1 MQRIPKRQ
9 TGLLMSILIA
19 LTLLPMLSRAQ
30 EGSMADTLRSEGKIY
45 VVVMIITTIFVGI
58 ILTLVYL
65 DNKIKKLEKQNKLK

>member
-1 MQRIPKRQ
+1 MHWIPKRK
-9 TGLLMSILIA
+9 TGLLMSVLIA
-19 LTLLPMLSRAQ
+19 LILLPMVSLAQ

>member
-1 MQRIPKRQ
+1 
-9 TGLLMSILIA
+9 MSVLIA
-19 LTLLPMLSRAQ
+19 LILLPMVSLAQ

>member
-1 MQRIPKRQ
+1 MFWILTRT
-9 TGLLMSILIA
+9 TGILMSCLIL
-19 LTLLPMLSRAQ
+19 LLCLPVIGFAQ